1 MVLTSVCDVKI
12 GGWTKMYI
20 TLSLYLTFWVYQHKE
35 HLLRMWLWLVAM
47 LTAVE
52 TWVQN
57 WIVLGHEDGFVQ
69 FTISSLFTF
78 GSTQKYQL
86 KDDCCKKMDGMFS
99 LSWAILH
106 TQERREIDVELKTE
120 ECCWLLTVG
129 VVCDVSILKTIKALH
144 FLSLSLCKINIF
156 HIQ

>member
-20 TLSLYLTFWVYQHKE
+20 TLSLHLTFWVYQHKE
-35 HLLRMWLWLVAM
+35 HLLRMSLCLVAL

-52 TWVQN
+52 TRVQN
-57 WIVLGHEDGFVQ
+57 WIDMKNGFVQ
-69 FTISSLFTF
+69 FTISSLFIF

-86 KDDCCKKMDGMFS
+86 KVDCRKKMEGMFS
-99 LSWAILH
+99 LSSSILH

-129 VVCDVSILKTIKALH
+129 VVCDVSILKTIKAHH
-144 FLSLSLCKINIF
+144 FLSLSLCKIHIF
-156 HIQ
+156 RIQ